1 MPGTLY
7 YLGRFLQLLG
17 MWLLLV
23 AIFMAGPLGPS
34 PQTFGG
40 GVGIFLIGWLI
51 VRRRAGR
58 S

>member
-7 YLGRFLQLLG
+7 YVGRCLQLLG
-17 MWLLLV
+17 MWLLLT

-34 PQTFGG
+34 PRTFGA
-40 GVGIFLIGWLI
+40 GVGVFVIGWLI
-51 VRRRAGR
+51 VRRRVGR